1 MCIRDSNSGVDV
13 LKEADFQIAGVDP
26 NSESGQHTVFG
37 TGSKKELDLSSLKW
51 KDIENYQAT
60 TSVGNQKKQSGSSQL
75 DLEAIQKGD
84 YSSIEGRWRNGKG
97 SELVFDKNGLVNND
111 LKLGNNFRMI
121 DSYLQ
126 GGVSSGGPGAAILFI
141 PAGVDMSVTAD
152 NQTIADA
159 SDKKQDRIL
168 ITQSVVVN
176 NPEVFYYRE

>member
-1 MCIRDSNSGVDV
+1 M
-13 LKEADFQIAGVDP
+13 
-26 NSESGQHTVFG
+26 
-37 TGSKKELDLSSLKW
+37 
-51 KDIENYQAT
+51 
-60 TSVGNQKKQSGSSQL
+60 

-152 NQTIADA
+152 DQTIADA
-159 SDKKQDRIL
+159 SNKKQDRIL
-168 ITQSVVVN
+168 ITQSVVVDK
-176 NPEVFYYRE
+176 PEVFYYRE